1 MARPRLPARLPDQG
15 QLTGANA
22 LAETRVEVGGLEL
35 TVLHPPDA
43 EELISEEAFE
53 REEFL
58 PYWAE
63 LWPSAIALAR
73 VVAARDLGGARVLEL
88 GCGLGLP
95 SVVAA
100 LGGAD
105 VLATDWSEDA
115 LAVAALNAERNGAR
129 LETARL
135 AWAEAPPPGGPWD
148 LVLGADLL
156 YERRNV
162 EQLLVLL
169 PRLGAEVLLAD
180 PGRPAL
186 AAFLEGA
193 AASWAVEKLPAE
205 ELPRAGVHRLRARDR
220 ESELVLQQH

>member
-1 MARPRLPARLPDQG
+1 M
-15 QLTGANA
+15 
-22 LAETRVEVGGLEL
+22 EVGGIEL
-35 TVLHPPDA
+35 AVLHPPDP

-63 LWPSAIALAR
+63 LWPSAIALSRA
-73 VVAARDLGGARVLEL
+73 VAARELAGVRVIEL

-100 LGGAD
+100 LRGAE
-105 VLATDWSEDA
+105 VLATDWSEEA
-115 LAVAALNAERNGAR
+115 LGVAALNAERNGAR

-135 AWAEAPPPGGPWD
+135 VWGDEVPGGERWD

-162 EQLLVLL
+162 EQLLALL
-169 PRLGAEVLLAD
+169 PRLAPEVLLAD

-186 AAFLEGA
+186 AAFLEGTA
-193 AASWAVEKLPAE
+193 AVWALEALPAA
-205 ELPRAGVHRLRARDR
+205 ELPRGGVHRLRAR
-220 ESELVLQQH
+220 